1 MLQHAAGGQIPKAG
15 SREREPGERV
25 DKRTSE
31 RSVGKRMTTR
41 EMPMDTNHIIETSDL
56 QRTFKTR
63 QGPLIAV
70 AGLDLCV
77 APGEIFGFL
86 GPNGA
91 GKTTTLRML
100 STLLPPT
107 SGRARVA
114 GCDLLREPQK
124 VRERIGFV
132 GQRGGSDPAVSGRKE
147 LVFQGRC
154 YGMSSAEAMRRA
166 AELITTLELESC
178 ADRPAGSYSGGQG
191 RRLDIAMGLVHRPR
205 LVFLDEPTTG
215 LDPQGR
221 ARLWEEIRRLRGEGM
236 SVFLTTHYLEEADA
250 LCDRLAII
258 DHGRIVAEGTPDHL
272 KRQIAGDVV
281 RLGMGGSHSAA
292 LELLAGQPFVRDATA
307 ENGMLRLAVD
317 HGEAAM
323 PAILRLLNGAGLRLE
338 TISLSRPSL
347 DDVFLR
353 KTGRSLR
360 EPAA

>member
-1 MLQHAAGGQIPKAG
+1 MG
-15 SREREPGERV
+15 
-25 DKRTSE
+25 TSC
-31 RSVGKRMTTR
+31 M
-41 EMPMDTNHIIETSDL
+41 IETRGL
-56 QRTFKTR
+56 RRTFRTR
-63 QGPLIAV
+63 QGPIEAV
-70 AGLDLCV
+70 AGIDLGV
-77 APGEIFGFL
+77 ETAAIFGFL

-100 STLLPPT
+100 STLLPP
-107 SGRARVA
+107 SGGEATVA
-114 GCDLLREPQK
+114 GCDLLKLPHQ
-124 VRERIGFV
+124 VRERIGYV
-132 GQRGGSDPAVSGRKE
+132 GQQGGSDYTVSGRTE
-147 LVFQGRC
+147 LVFQGRL
-154 YGMSSAEAMRRA
+154 YGMSAAHAARRA
-166 AELITTLELESC
+166 AELIGRLELDVC
-178 ADRPAGSYSGGQG
+178 ADRPSGSYSGGHR
-191 RRLDIAMGLVHRPR
+191 RRLDIALGLVHRPR
-205 LVFLDEPTTG
+205 LLFLDEPTGG

-221 ARLWEEIRRLRGEGM
+221 ARLWDEIRRLRDDGM
-236 SVFLTTHYLEEADA
+236 TVFLTTHYLEEADA

-323 PAILRLLNGAGLRLE
+323 PAILRLLDGAGLRLE